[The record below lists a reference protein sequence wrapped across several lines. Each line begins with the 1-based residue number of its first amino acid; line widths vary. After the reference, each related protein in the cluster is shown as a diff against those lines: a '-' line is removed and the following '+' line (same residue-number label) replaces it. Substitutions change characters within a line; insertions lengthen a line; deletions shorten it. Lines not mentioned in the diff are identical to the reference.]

1 MTAIFRLELSST
13 FLRLQR
19 AGKDELLSNNKKA
32 HNDALQERHNPNR
45 YIAEDGHI
53 RVKNLSA
60 YWLPDFTLQKVIGGT
75 LYSVS
80 GSYDGTETI
89 DKKLHRILTQQGI
102 GDIHDL

>member
-1 MTAIFRLELSST
+1 L
-13 FLRLQR
+13 
-19 AGKDELLSNNKKA
+19 NNSENT
-32 HNDALQERHNPNR
+32 HNNALQERHKHNYR
-45 YIAEDGHI
+45 IAKDGYI

-89 DKKLHRILTQQGI
+89 DKKLSRILTHQST
-102 GDIHDL
+102 GDIHDI